1 MLEQEITILKQ
12 VNHANIIHLQQVYD
26 TTRVSAAANAKP
38 SAKRDARLAI
48 GYPSLHRYC

>member
-26 TTRVSAAANAKP
+26 TTRVSAAAAKQNAKCAA
-38 SAKRDARLAI
+38 SI
-48 GYPSLHRYC
+48 ET

>member
-26 TTRVSAAANAKP
+26 TTRVSAANANAKRDP
-38 SAKRDARLAI
+38 APESAAILLMAARAQ
-48 GYPSLHRYC
+48 S